1 MPGSK
6 KANVSI
12 AVASSV
18 ITGYA
23 PVVSIAVKTVTEAIA
38 TKHGTALTA
47 VIAWIMRM
55 TNVMSVVNA

>member
-18 ITGYA
+18 MTGYA
-23 PVVSIAVKTVTEAIA
+23 QEASIAVKTVTEAIA
-38 TKHGTALTA
+38 MKHGTA
-47 VIAWIMRM
+47 
-55 TNVMSVVNA
+55 